1 MKSKVFLFSDDI
13 FFNLVFEEQFSSLS
27 YCSLIA
33 STNFSDITNID
44 QFEKND
50 LAIFYSVKQDQVTKI
65 KKLLAEVS
73 YFFPAIIIG
82 SSEDILTLEKNSFIF
97 LKTPFYFN
105 ELLKIIENITLQR
118 ELIDYSNLKF
128 GKIILDM
135 TGKVIKGL
143 NNSVKLTDKEARIMW
158 HLIEAKGDTI
168 SQDYLLNKVW
178 GYNKDIETKTLT
190 THIYTIRKKIIPF
203 KKVLSIESSENGYY
217 IG

>member
-50 LAIFYSVKQDQVTKI
+50 VAIFYSVKQKQVTKI
-65 KKLLAEVS
+65 KKLLSEVS

-105 ELLKIIENITLQR
+105 ELLKIIENIILQR

-168 SQDYLLNKVW
+168 GQDYLLNKVW

>member
-27 YCSLIA
+27 YCNLIA
-33 STNFSDITNID
+33 SVNFSEIININ

-50 LAIFYSVKQDQVTKI
+50 VAIFYSVKQDQITKI
-65 KKLLAEVS
+65 RKLLSKVS

-97 LKTPFYFN
+97 LKTPFYFS
-105 ELLKIIENITLQR
+105 ELLKIIENIILQR
-118 ELIDYSNLKF
+118 DIIDYSNLKF

-143 NNSVKLTDKEARIMW
+143 NYSVKLTDKEARIIW
-158 HLIEAKGDTI
+158 HLIEAKGDSI
-168 SQDYLLNKVW
+168 SQDYLLKKVW

-190 THIYTIRKKIIPF
+190 THIYTIRKKIAPF
-203 KKVLSIESSENGYY
+203 KNVLSIESSENGYY

>member
-27 YCSLIA
+27 YCNLIV
-33 STNFSDITNID
+33 SVNFSEIININ

-50 LAIFYSVKQDQVTKI
+50 VAIFYSVKQDQITKI
-65 KKLLAEVS
+65 RKLLSKVS

-105 ELLKIIENITLQR
+105 ELLKIIENIILQR
-118 ELIDYSNLKF
+118 DIIDYSNLKF

-158 HLIEAKGDTI
+158 HLIDAKGDSI
-168 SQDYLLNKVW
+168 SQDYLLKKVW

-190 THIYTIRKKIIPF
+190 THIYTIRKKITPF
-203 KKVLSIESSENGYY
+203 KNVLSIESSENGYY

>member
-27 YCSLIA
+27 YCNLIA
-33 STNFSDITNID
+33 SVNFSEITNIN

-50 LAIFYSVKQDQVTKI
+50 VAIFYSVKQDQITKI
-65 KKLLAEVS
+65 RKLLSKVS

-97 LKTPFYFN
+97 LKTPFYFS
-105 ELLKIIENITLQR
+105 ELLKIIENIILQR
-118 ELIDYSNLKF
+118 DIIDYSNLKF

-158 HLIEAKGDTI
+158 HLIDAKGDSI
-168 SQDYLLNKVW
+168 SQDYLLKKVW

-203 KKVLSIESSENGYY
+203 KNILSIESSENGYY

>member
-27 YCSLIA
+27 HFNLIA
-33 STNFSDITNID
+33 SINFSEITNLD

-50 LAIFYSVKQDQVTKI
+50 VAIFYSVKQEQVTKI
-65 KKLLAEVS
+65 KKLLSEVS

-82 SSEDILTLEKNSFIF
+82 ASEDILTLEKNSFIF

-118 ELIDYSNLKF
+118 DIIDYSNLKF

-135 TGKVIKGL
+135 TGKSIKGP

-158 HLIEAKGDTI
+158 HLIDAKGDTI

-190 THIYTIRKKIIPF
+190 THIYTIRKKITPF
-203 KKVLSIESSENGYY
+203 KNVLSIESSENGYY
-217 IG
+217 ID

>member
-27 YCSLIA
+27 YCNLIA
-33 STNFSDITNID
+33 SVNFSEIININ

-50 LAIFYSVKQDQVTKI
+50 VAIFYSVKQDQITKI
-65 KKLLAEVS
+65 RKLLSKVS

-97 LKTPFYFN
+97 LKTPFYFS
-105 ELLKIIENITLQR
+105 ELLKIIENIILQR
-118 ELIDYSNLKF
+118 DIIDYSNLKF

-158 HLIEAKGDTI
+158 HLIDAKGDSI
-168 SQDYLLNKVW
+168 SQDYLLKKVW

-190 THIYTIRKKIIPF
+190 THIYTIRKKITPF
-203 KKVLSIESSENGYY
+203 KNVLSIESSENGYY

>member
-27 YCSLIA
+27 YCNLIA
-33 STNFSDITNID
+33 IVNFSEITNIN

-50 LAIFYSVKQDQVTKI
+50 VAIFYSVKQDQITKI
-65 KKLLAEVS
+65 RKLLSKVS

-97 LKTPFYFN
+97 LKTPFYFS
-105 ELLKIIENITLQR
+105 ELLKIIENIILQR
-118 ELIDYSNLKF
+118 DIIDYSNLKF

-143 NNSVKLTDKEARIMW
+143 NYSVKLTDKEARIIW
-158 HLIEAKGDTI
+158 HLIEAKGDSI
-168 SQDYLLNKVW
+168 SQDYLLKKVW

-190 THIYTIRKKIIPF
+190 THIYTIRKKITPF
-203 KKVLSIESSENGYY
+203 KNVLSIESSENGYY

>member
-1 MKSKVFLFSDDI
+1 LKSKVFLFSDDI

-27 YCSLIA
+27 FCNLIV

-44 QFEKND
+44 QFKKND
-50 LAIFYSVKQDQVTKI
+50 VAIFYSVKQEQVTKI
-65 KKLLAEVS
+65 KKLLFEAS

-82 SSEDILTLEKNSFIF
+82 SSEDILTLEKNSFLF
-97 LKTPFYFN
+97 LKIPFYFN
-105 ELLKIIENITLQR
+105 ELLKITENIILQR
-118 ELIDYSNLKF
+118 DIIDYSNLKF

-135 TGKVIKGL
+135 TGKAIKGL

-158 HLIEAKGDTI
+158 HLIDAKGDTI

-190 THIYTIRKKIIPF
+190 THIYTIRKKITPF
-203 KKVLSIESSENGYY
+203 KNVLSIESSENGYY

>member
-27 YCSLIA
+27 HFNLI
-33 STNFSDITNID
+33 SSINFSEITNLD

-50 LAIFYSVKQDQVTKI
+50 VAIFYSVKQEQVTKI
-65 KKLLAEVS
+65 KKLLSEVS

-82 SSEDILTLEKNSFIF
+82 ASEDILTLEKNSFIF

-118 ELIDYSNLKF
+118 DIIDYSNLKF

-135 TGKVIKGL
+135 TGKLIKGL

-158 HLIEAKGDTI
+158 HLIDAKGDTI

-190 THIYTIRKKIIPF
+190 THIYTIRKKITPF
-203 KKVLSIESSENGYY
+203 KNVLSIESSENGYY
-217 IG
+217 ID